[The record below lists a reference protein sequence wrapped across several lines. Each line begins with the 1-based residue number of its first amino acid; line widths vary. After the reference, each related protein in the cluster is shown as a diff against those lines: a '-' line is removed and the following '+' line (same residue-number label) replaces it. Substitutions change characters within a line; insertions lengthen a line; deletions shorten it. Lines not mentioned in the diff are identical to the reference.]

1 MRRRARRARVIVA
14 TTALSLLAACG
25 EPSGAPVRVVIPKGA
40 TFREATDSLAS
51 ARIVRSPRLF
61 ALYASFGGHDRE
73 LRAGT
78 YRLRRG
84 TSWRAL
90 IDALTSGRGLV
101 HTILIPEGFALSAI
115 VPLLARTLDIPR
127 DSMEAAVRD
136 SALRHELDVPTPTLE
151 GYLFPDTYA
160 FADVTT
166 ARSAVREMVRRF
178 ERAWT
183 PSWSARLDTLKMSR
197 HDVLSLASI
206 VEKEARL
213 PEERAVIAAVYH
225 NRLRLRMLL
234 QADPT
239 VQYARGEHTSRVLY
253 RDLALESAYNTYKH
267 AGLPPGPIASP
278 GAASI
283 EAALYPASVPFLYF
297 VAHPDGHHE
306 FRTTYRE
313 HLQAVAAMR
322 RARDAERTPPP
333 SGAPARRR

>member
-1 MRRRARRARVIVA
+1 MRRRSHRAWCA
-14 TTALSLLAACG
+14 AAALSLLAACG
-25 EPSGAPVRVVIPKGA
+25 GPFGAPVRVVIPKGA
-40 TFREATDSLAS
+40 SFREASDSLAS
-51 ARIVRSPRLF
+51 ARIVRAPRLF
-61 ALYASFGGHDRE
+61 ALYASLGGHDRE

-84 TSWRAL
+84 SSWGSL

-101 HTILIPEGFALSAI
+101 HTVLIPEGFALSAI
-115 VPLLARTLDIPR
+115 VPLLARTLDVPR
-127 DSMEAAVRD
+127 DSVEAAVRD
-136 SALRHELDVPTPTLE
+136 SALRRELDVPTPTLE
-151 GYLFPDTYA
+151 GYLFPDTYT
-160 FADVTT
+160 FPDGTT
-166 ARSAVREMVRRF
+166 ARSAVRTMVRRF
-178 ERAWT
+178 ERAWR
-183 PSWSARLDTLKMSR
+183 PSWTGRLDTIAMSR
-197 HDVLSLASI
+197 HDAMTLASI

-253 RDLALESAYNTYKH
+253 RDLALESAYNTYRH

-283 EAALYPASVPFLYF
+283 EATLYPASVPYLYF

-306 FRTTYRE
+306 FRTTYKE
-313 HLQAVAAMR
+313 HMQAVAAMR
-322 RARDAERTPPP
+322 RAREAGSR
-333 SGAPARRR
+333 SAPDPGTASRRR